1 MGEDISDPAAPSAGT
16 GVPAQARSPSGL
28 TVGTSNGHG
37 NGSQQTT
44 DVAKEQAADVADSA
58 KQAGAQVTQ
67 TVKEQA
73 AEVTNEAGRQAKQLL
88 ADAQSELS
96 EQAALQQQKVA
107 GGLQAL
113 ADELDG
119 MVRGSEQDGVAT
131 DLARQAAERARQ
143 VGIWL
148 EDRDPGSLLDEV
160 RNFGRRRPGAYLAI
174 AAGAGSW
181 PGGGARPERVQR
193 QHPFPAS
200 HATGDGHHKWVTR
213 SGDRTRSGDADRP
226 YSPAGATAEP
236 SLRARPGWLSA
247 RLGPDRSTPRLVF
260 LPSVTIHHPPVQVAP
275 GPVPGFGATNVVG
288 GPRGDLSR

>member
-1 MGEDISDPAAPSAGT
+1 MSDVFRTPQAGRPAGSEQEVVETVRRIMGEDISDPAASAEGRVAPVTDAEPFQQGNGGSARADTISALSAG
-16 GVPAQARSPSGL
+16 R
-28 TVGTSNGHG
+28 SNGHG

-58 KQAGAQVTQ
+58 KQAGTQVTQ

-88 ADAQSELS
+88 AEAQSELS
-96 EQAALQQQKVA
+96 EQAAQQQQKVA
-107 GGLQAL
+107 GGLKAL

-143 VGIWL
+143 IGTWL

-174 AAGAGSW
+174 AAGAGILAGRLARGLSASNDSIPTQRTTS
-181 PGGGARPERVQR
+181 PGEGRSVPYPPDGSVHDR
-193 QHPFPAS
+193 S
-200 HATGDGHHKWVTR
+200 HAGQ
-213 SGDRTRSGDADRP
+213 
-226 YSPAGATAEP
+226 P
-236 SLRARPGWLSA
+236 SR
-247 RLGPDRSTPRLVF
+247 
-260 LPSVTIHHPPVQVAP
+260 
-275 GPVPGFGATNVVG
+275 
-288 GPRGDLSR
+288 